1 MKKLSIIIPVYNEE
15 QLIASTLELVCS
27 SDTLDL
33 KKEIIVV
40 DDGSKDQT
48 KKNIET
54 SLRQL
59 RKKHPSIIFNSI
71 YKKINQGKGAAVKDG
86 FMASTG
92 DVVLIQDADL
102 EYNPEDYPLLLEPF
116 NKHEA
121 DIVYG
126 SRFISNRPHRVLYFW
141 HYQVNV
147 FLTALSNAFTN
158 LT

>member
-71 YKKINQGKGAAVKDG
+71 YKKINQGKGAAVKNG
-86 FMASTG
+86 FMAFSPDFFLISTSNF
-92 DVVLIQDADL
+92 Q
-102 EYNPEDYPLLLEPF
+102 YNPH
-116 NKHEA
+116 NH
-121 DIVYG
+121 
-126 SRFISNRPHRVLYFW
+126 
-141 HYQVNV
+141 
-147 FLTALSNAFTN
+147 TN
-158 LT
+158 N